1 MTNFYPQKFAGI
13 AAALSLIGMA
23 SCSDRSTEPETSD
36 NADVVL
42 TFSRS
47 GESATEDHLND
58 VDLYI
63 FRGENLVKTLHA
75 NDPQNDPVKIKEVG
89 DGMIFTTS
97 GIALDAEGKTTV
109 TDFSGMMAHCDNGA
123 NSAPMFLSGS
133 ATLNDDVYA
142 AGNLTVE
149 MTRSVARIDLV
160 NEVDPNIN
168 VNDII
173 IENTPSATFVFP
185 GENVAEC
192 PTVSFSHHFDTPF
205 KGVEKG
211 LFTLFESAKPVN
223 VRIRGSYGEIPM
235 DMTTSLPRVERNKV
249 YTLQVVNAG
258 SKVET
263 TFKVNDWEAGDTLG
277 AGAEVGNGM
286 GIDPEYSVIP
296 AGVTVD
302 YEKRVVTVPASG
314 VNGLKLAFRGETKI
328 NLSSTDGL
336 TAATS
341 ITENPLVTL
350 DKGYVSSFNINV
362 EPQGKGRL
370 GYSVIMHLRNALLS
384 QSYDF
389 VEVRVEPSPYQI
401 ETVKIAGHEWMCF
414 NATSSDLEDQIYI
427 LDGLDSVEEM
437 YKQRFAESVGNF
449 FQYGRS
455 NPFSPWTSNDPAA
468 NPLPTDAALRAEHIP
483 WTKPQNMPLPEGYH
497 VASFAEW
504 EDLIPAGT
512 TIPSEYVCRTGE
524 RIKATVVTLPGTL
537 STPSANV
544 NKQNFKMRYVLF
556 ESLDSGNKLFVPI
569 CSNKANNKN
578 EVPGNGGFKYE
589 NRVTYWVSNDRCVWL
604 IDWKNVNGEDGAQLS
619 ESKWNYDGFC
629 PVRGIKD

>member
-36 NADVVL
+36 NTDVVL

-109 TDFSGMMAHCDNGA
+109 TDFSGIIAHCGNGA
-123 NSAPMFLSGS
+123 NSAPLFLSGS

-173 IENTPSATFVFP
+173 IENIPSATFVFP

-235 DMTTSLPRVERNKV
+235 DMTTSLPRVEQGI
-249 YTLQVVNAG
+249 YTSSG
-258 SKVET
+258 
-263 TFKVNDWEAGDTLG
+263 
-277 AGAEVGNGM
+277 
-286 GIDPEYSVIP
+286 
-296 AGVTVD
+296 
-302 YEKRVVTVPASG
+302 KRR
-314 VNGLKLAFRGETKI
+314 L
-328 NLSSTDGL
+328 
-336 TAATS
+336 
-341 ITENPLVTL
+341 
-350 DKGYVSSFNINV
+350 
-362 EPQGKGRL
+362 KGR
-370 GYSVIMHLRNALLS
+370 N
-384 QSYDF
+384 
-389 VEVRVEPSPYQI
+389 
-401 ETVKIAGHEWMCF
+401 
-414 NATSSDLEDQIYI
+414 
-427 LDGLDSVEEM
+427 
-437 YKQRFAESVGNF
+437 
-449 FQYGRS
+449 
-455 NPFSPWTSNDPAA
+455 
-468 NPLPTDAALRAEHIP
+468 HI
-483 WTKPQNMPLPEGYH
+483 Q
-497 VASFAEW
+497 
-504 EDLIPAGT
+504 
-512 TIPSEYVCRTGE
+512 GE
-524 RIKATVVTLPGTL
+524 
-537 STPSANV
+537 
-544 NKQNFKMRYVLF
+544 
-556 ESLDSGNKLFVPI
+556 
-569 CSNKANNKN
+569 
-578 EVPGNGGFKYE
+578 
-589 NRVTYWVSNDRCVWL
+589 
-604 IDWKNVNGEDGAQLS
+604 
-619 ESKWNYDGFC
+619 
-629 PVRGIKD
+629 